1 VVGGAG
7 LIYAVIIGMWALV
20 LVPMWL
26 RRHDEAQESKSADRF
41 ARAMG
46 TLRRSGSSSSSGSGV
61 PVREVLMPRRPAA
74 AHDTQVVVT
83 GPTAAA
89 SPAAAAA
96 SRRRRV
102 LAVLGGLLV
111 VWTVLVLAHK
121 VPTWSLVVPTGL
133 VVGFLVVA
141 RRQVAL
147 AAEIRRR
154 QLRRET
160 LADAAREAESRYAG
174 GTARRGGRVVDP
186 APVRTPAPVAAPA
199 ARSAE
204 PVAAEG
210 SWSAVA
216 TTLPTYVTAP
226 RATRVP
232 RVIDLTTPGS
242 WSGAAMVEKARE
254 TLATEPVAEGAMRV
268 ESFEIA
274 VPRDP
279 QVRAGVYG
287 EETGVSVPA
296 AASAPAAR
304 RDSRYRDSSYAERYV
319 NDGSEIEALAAEDDE
334 LDSLLG
340 DPRTGVHGPTWRRAA
355 NG

>member
-1 VVGGAG
+1 
-7 LIYAVIIGMWALV
+7 MWALI

-26 RRHDEAQESKSADRF
+26 RRHDEAQETKSADRF

-46 TLRRSGSSSSSGSGV
+46 TLRRGSSATRSAL
-61 PVREVLMPRRPAA
+61 PVREVLMPRRPAEVR
-74 AHDTQVVVT
+74 DTQVVVT
-83 GPTAAA
+83 GPVSAA

-111 VWTVLVLAHK
+111 GWIVLVVAHRIPMATLL
-121 VPTWSLVVPTGL
+121 VPSALVL
-133 VVGFLVVA
+133 GFLVVA
-141 RRQVAL
+141 RRQAAL
-147 AAEIRRR
+147 AADLRRR
-154 QLRRET
+154 QLRRAT

-174 GTARRGGRVVDP
+174 GGARRGGRVVDP
-186 APVRTPAPVAAPA
+186 APVRREQPVAA
-199 ARSAE
+199 ARMAE
-204 PVAAEG
+204 PVVVEG
-210 SWSAVA
+210 SWSAVP

-254 TLATEPVAEGAMRV
+254 SLAAEPVAEGHMRV
-268 ESFEIA
+268 ESFELV

-279 QVRAGVYG
+279 QVRAGVYAEG
-287 EETGVSVPA
+287 A
-296 AASAPAAR
+296 ATAEAPTAAPSAPAAR
-304 RDSRYRDSSYAERYV
+304 RDARYRDSSYADRYV
-319 NDGSEIEALAAEDDE
+319 ADGSEIEALATEDDE